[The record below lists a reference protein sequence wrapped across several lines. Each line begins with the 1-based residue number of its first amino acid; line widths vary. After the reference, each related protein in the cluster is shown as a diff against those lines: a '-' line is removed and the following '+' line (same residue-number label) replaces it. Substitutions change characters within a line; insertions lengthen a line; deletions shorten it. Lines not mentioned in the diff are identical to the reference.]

1 MDSKSSRSRTGLS
14 MVVMSVIWNESVR
27 HEHHGLYEFQKLNGL
42 SMVVMNIIWDGRV
55 RYVHHGSKEL

>member
-1 MDSKSSRSRTGLS
+1 MKVLDTSTMGFKNSRS
-14 MVVMSVIWNESVR
+14 
-27 HEHHGLYEFQKLNGL
+27 LNGL